1 MSKKTAQDKKPI
13 KETHVPGVEL
23 PELTQIIAEATQQ
36 VETELSL
43 EDSGWINLS
52 SSKDVVPESQRKAYI
67 LQSRLYEAKD
77 PLAKQA
83 IRLWVDYTFG
93 TGMEWS
99 CESERVTAVLDS
111 FYNSPLNSKVLSPRG
126 QRRCAKKLLIDGEL
140 FYAIFLSRAG
150 STIRLIDPLEITE
163 IITDTDDADNEMYY
177 KREWTDNQG
186 KQHTNYYASYT
197 NIKNAP
203 AKTST
208 GDTISGGEK
217 GVVVYRFP
225 LDNTSQRGYPLLLP
239 ALDWVKQYRRF
250 LASRVA
256 IMLALARFA
265 WKSKLK
271 GSAAQVAAVKNV
283 LNSQQIPAGSMLFEN
298 EATDMQPIKVETGSA
313 DAYQDGRML
322 KLQVAAAVGIPE
334 QYFGDISIG
343 NLATAKT
350 VELPMMK
357 MFQSFQSVC
366 DGTYDDIDR
375 IILDYNG
382 VKYEHVDRDFPAIAP
397 EDASSIAIA
406 LGQILTVMPDLGEIP
421 DVKQVALL
429 ALGINDTRE
438 VLEQLTPEES
448 KRMIE
453 VKVTEALKRL
463 EKVMKEFIHG

>member
-1 MSKKTAQDKKPI
+1 
-13 KETHVPGVEL
+13 
-23 PELTQIIAEATQQ
+23 
-36 VETELSL
+36 
-43 EDSGWINLS
+43 
-52 SSKDVVPESQRKAYI
+52 
-67 LQSRLYEAKD
+67 
-77 PLAKQA
+77 
-83 IRLWVDYTFG
+83 
-93 TGMEWS
+93 
-99 CESERVTAVLDS
+99 
-111 FYNSPLNSKVLSPRG
+111 
-126 QRRCAKKLLIDGEL
+126 
-140 FYAIFLSRAG
+140 
-150 STIRLIDPLEITE
+150 
-163 IITDTDDADNEMYY
+163 
-177 KREWTDNQG
+177 
-186 KQHTNYYASYT
+186 
-197 NIKNAP
+197 
-203 AKTST
+203 
-208 GDTISGGEK
+208 
-217 GVVVYRFP
+217 VVVYRSP

-265 WKSKLK
+265 WKSKSK

-322 KLQVAAAVGIPE
+322 KLQVAAATGIPE

-406 LGQILTVMPDLGEIP
+406 LGQILTVMPELGEIP

-429 ALGINDTRE
+429 ALGINDTGE
-438 VLEQLTPEES
+438 VLEQLSPEES
-448 KRMIE
+448 HRMIE

-463 EKVMKEFIHG
+463 EKVMKEFVHG

>member
-1 MSKKTAQDKKPI
+1 MTKKDVRQPSR
-13 KETHVPGVEL
+13 KENLKIPDL
-23 PELTQIIAEATQQ
+23 PELAEFITEASQQ
-36 VETELSL
+36 VEQELSL

-52 SSKDVVPESQRKAYI
+52 NAKDTINATSRKSYV

-126 QRRCAKKLLIDGEL
+126 QRRCTKKLLIDGEL

-163 IITDTDDADNEMYY
+163 IITDTDDSDNEMYY

-225 LDNTSQRGYPLLLP
+225 LDNTSQRGLPLLLP
-239 ALDWVKQYRRF
+239 ALDWIKQYRRF

-256 IMLALARFA
+256 IMLALTRFA
-265 WKSKLK
+265 WKNKVK
-271 GSAAQVAAVKNV
+271 GGSAAVASVKAVLDNQQV
-283 LNSQQIPAGSMLFEN
+283 PAGSMIFEN
-298 EATDMQPIKVETGSA
+298 EANNMQPIKTDTGSA
-313 DAYQDGRML
+313 NAYQDGRML
-322 KLQVAAAVGIPE
+322 KLQVAAATGIPE

-366 DGTYDDIDR
+366 AGAYDDIDR
-375 IILDYNG
+375 IILDYYG
-382 VKYEHVDRDFPAIAP
+382 VKYEHIDRDFPAIAP
-397 EDASSIAIA
+397 EDTASMAIA
-406 LGQILTVMPDLGEIP
+406 LGQILTVMPELGTLN

-429 ALGINDTRE
+429 ALGINDTGE

-448 KRMIE
+448 QRMVE
-453 VKVTEALKRL
+453 VKVAEALRKL
-463 EKVMKEFIHG
+463 ERVIKEYR